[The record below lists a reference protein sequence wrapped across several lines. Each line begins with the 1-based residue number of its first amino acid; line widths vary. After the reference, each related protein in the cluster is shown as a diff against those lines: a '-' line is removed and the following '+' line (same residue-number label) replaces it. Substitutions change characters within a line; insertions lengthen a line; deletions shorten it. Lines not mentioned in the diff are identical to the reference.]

1 MQYSYY
7 IWLKRF
13 SPHKKFNLKVVNMDL
28 YNILKVSKNASID
41 DVKSA
46 YIELAKKLY
55 LDVIDGKV
63 SAELQFIQ
71 DAYFILSDP

>member
-1 MQYSYY
+1 
-7 IWLKRF
+7 
-13 SPHKKFNLKVVNMDL
+13 MDL